1 MAAVSQHALQIEA
14 VLKLGKTNSLRIQMF
29 QDRCEDPGNLA
40 WVVWISTAQAFVAMV
55 CAFAKRHTPARHVSR
70 NSRWPRWMVDA

>member
-55 CAFAKRHTPARHVSR
+55 CAFAKRHTRGRHVSR
-70 NSRWPRWMVDA
+70 NSRRPRWMIDA